1 MNATV
6 FRRTAAALLAAA
18 VAYLIVT
25 DWIIATWSTCA
36 AFAVVFTVTGA
47 VAGRAFWGNFEFVAP
62 GWILV
67 PLAGVVLLGIAQLAL
82 AIPSYRFATWWAVLG
97 WAAALALVWSALQA
111 FSTPGAAD
119 AFRAGA
125 VIFGT
130 LLALEAVLQL
140 FSGDSKIY
148 GLVELEYYLPMG
160 PFRNRDHYCALMELI
175 LPIALWSGIGSRRRA
190 WIYFTAAGT
199 MYASVIASA
208 SRAGV
213 AIATVELVLIFA
225 IGIML
230 KRRHADPR
238 AARMTAAATVLIV
251 IAGGVA
257 GWSQVL
263 ERFQVKDLF
272 AFRRAFLEST
282 LRMIHDRPWLG
293 FGLGSWPWVYPRY
306 AVVDPVA
313 VANHAHND
321 WVEWASEGGI
331 LFAALIAL
339 VALRGFWLSLKMPW
353 GIGVVA
359 VFAHA
364 AIDFPLQRPP
374 LLFAALLVLVVMET
388 EHLEH
393 RVRA

>member
-1 MNATV
+1 
-6 FRRTAAALLAAA
+6 
-18 VAYLIVT
+18 
-25 DWIIATWSTCA
+25 
-36 AFAVVFTVTGA
+36 
-47 VAGRAFWGNFEFVAP
+47 
-62 GWILV
+62 
-67 PLAGVVLLGIAQLAL
+67 
-82 AIPSYRFATWWAVLG
+82 
-97 WAAALALVWSALQA
+97 
-111 FSTPGAAD
+111 
-119 AFRAGA
+119 
-125 VIFGT
+125 VIFGA
-130 LLALEAVLQL
+130 LLALEAILQL
-140 FSGDSKIY
+140 FSGDTKIY

-175 LPIALWSGIGSRRRA
+175 LPIALWGGIGNRRRA

-208 SRAGV
+208 SRAGF

-225 IGIML
+225 MGIVL
-230 KRRHADPR
+230 NGRQADPR
-238 AARMTAAATVLIV
+238 AARMTLTAAVVIAT
-251 IAGGVA
+251 AGGVA

-272 AFRRAFLEST
+272 AFRGAFLEST

-306 AVVDPVA
+306 AIVDPVA

-339 VALRGFWLSLKMPW
+339 VAVRGFWLSLKMPW
-353 GIGVVA
+353 GIGAVA

-364 AIDFPLQRPP
+364 AIDFPLQRPA
-374 LLFAALLVLVVMET
+374 LLFAVLLVLAAMEI
-388 EHLEH
+388 EHIE
-393 RVRA
+393 RKVQA